1 METKTIIGI
10 IYGAGVLLNIIVIV
24 VFNINEKKKHP
35 EYEFDPFAVIVASIL
50 SGASFLLWIMIL
62 FITLIDKV
70 SALFRRLRS

>member
-10 IYGAGVLLNIIVIV
+10 IYAVGVLLNIIVIV

-35 EYEFDPFAVIVASIL
+35 EHELDPFAVIVASIL

-70 SALFRRLRS
+70 SALFRKLRS

>member
-1 METKTIIGI
+1 METKTIFGI
-10 IYGAGVLLNIIVIV
+10 IYAVGVILNIIVIV

-35 EYEFDPFAVIVASIL
+35 EYELDPFAVIVASIL

-70 SALFRRLRS
+70 SALFRKLRS